1 MYKAEKLALL
11 QKNDTP
17 ASPNKVCGVN
27 KCNPPAGRYIH
38 IAAAV
43 FLAAGIS
50 GCSLSRTL
58 TADTDPSLTTGS
70 IAAPVDRKTL
80 DSADALVITR
90 VVAETE
96 NAGTPHSLAL
106 AWSNPDT
113 GNRGTIM
120 AIDRFADN
128 NGQNCKRFRTT
139 VDNYTGISVYDGEAC
154 QTDQGAWIL
163 SRFAKD

>member
-11 QKNDTP
+11 QKNDAP
-17 ASPNKVCGVN
+17 ASPNKVCGVK
-27 KCNPPAGRYIH
+27 KCNVPAGRYIH
-38 IAAAV
+38 IAAAA
-43 FLAAGIS
+43 FLATSIS

-58 TADTDPSLTTGS
+58 TADTGPSLTTGS
-70 IAAPVDRKTL
+70 ITAPVDRKTL
-80 DSADALVITR
+80 DSADARAITR

-96 NAGTPHSLAL
+96 NVGTPHSLTL

-120 AIDRFADN
+120 AIDRIADN
-128 NGQNCKRFRTT
+128 NGRNCKRFRTT

-154 QTDQGAWIL
+154 QTDQGAWVL
-163 SRFAKD
+163 SRFARD